1 MKQFFKT
8 IIILSLTIT
17 FPLFAEC
24 NYPTKVEIPNGASS
38 TTEEFMSG
46 YQAVKAWVTDM
57 NEYMACVDKETTASL
72 TLLKINKEHTPEVE
86 KRIIEL
92 QDKKYNA
99 AVDDQQRIAQLL
111 NEQVRAYKA
120 AQAANN

>member
-8 IIILSLTIT
+8 TIILSLTIT

-57 NEYMACVDKETTASL
+57 NEYMTCVDKETTASI
-72 TLLKINKEHTPEVE
+72 TLLKINKEHTPVE
-86 KRIIEL
+86 
-92 QDKKYNA
+92 
-99 AVDDQQRIAQLL
+99 DQQRVAQLL

-120 AQAANN
+120 AQAAK

>member
-1 MKQFFKT
+1 
-8 IIILSLTIT
+8 
-17 FPLFAEC
+17 
-24 NYPTKVEIPNGASS
+24 
-38 TTEEFMSG
+38 MSG

-57 NEYMACVDKETTASL
+57 NEYMKCVDKETTASI

-86 KRIIEL
+86 NRIIEL

-99 AVDDQQRIAQLL
+99 AVEDQQRVAQLL

-120 AQAANN
+120 AQAAK